1 MRCNLSTLFE
11 SVKTSIRDRLEAQIY
26 RPGDKI
32 PSESALV
39 KEFGV
44 SAITVRRA
52 LRDLVVEGTLVTRP
66 GIGVFVADGTRVSR
80 SLDEDFMFSLGER
93 MKQAGVVPGLK
104 ELSLELLRAD
114 TKVGMAL
121 RLRSNEFV
129 YRHEKLILAD
139 KRPASIDVTYLP
151 EKLGRR
157 LRSGIAK
164 EFIIPLLINSGIQLE
179 KIRYRIE
186 ARSASE
192 REAKS
197 LGVNAG
203 APLLSVQ
210 YAPLG
215 PNQRPILIGH
225 IVSRASMFSYELSVP
240 VRLRTTG
247 TRKRAFP
254 CVSAGRRDRRSQSF
268 S

>member
-1 MRCNLSTLFE
+1 LSTLFE
-11 SVKTSIRDRLEAQIY
+11 SVKTTIRDRLEARIY

-32 PSESALV
+32 PSGTALV

-52 LRDLVVEGTLVTRP
+52 LRDLVIEGTLVTRP
-66 GIGVFVADGTRVSR
+66 GIGVFVAGATRVSR

-93 MKQAGVVPGLK
+93 MKQAGVAPGLK
-104 ELSLELLRAD
+104 ELSLELIRPD
-114 TKVGMAL
+114 TTVGTAL
-121 RLRSNEFV
+121 GLRSNEFV

-139 KRPASIDVTYLP
+139 NGPVSIDVTYLP
-151 EKLGRR
+151 ENLGRR
-157 LRSGIAK
+157 LRSGIAS
-164 EFIIPLLINSGIQLE
+164 EFIIPLLIDSGIQLE

-210 YAPLG
+210 YAPL
-215 PNQRPILIGH
+215 NSNRKPILIGH
-225 IVSRASMFSYELSVP
+225 IVSLANMFSYELSVP
-240 VRLRTTG
+240 VRVKATG
-247 TRKRAFP
+247 TKKRA
-254 CVSAGRRDRRSQSF
+254 SRTSRARGRDRKTQIF